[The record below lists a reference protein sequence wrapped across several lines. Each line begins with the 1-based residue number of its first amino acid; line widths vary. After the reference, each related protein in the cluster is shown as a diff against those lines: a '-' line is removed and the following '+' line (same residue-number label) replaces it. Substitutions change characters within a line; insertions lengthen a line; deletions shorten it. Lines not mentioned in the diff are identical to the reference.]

1 MVQTETRK
9 EKHPVSGRWIW
20 KDDPMGLE
28 FVSNSPQADKGKRSK
43 KHGHDAKGQ
52 GRAASSRVAGGRKRQ
67 PKPPNNVKGPSKKDQ
82 VEHSYVTLDDIKSVA
97 LDMMGEVEMVPE
109 SFEELLR
116 AEQFDYFLVHLLSY
130 FSCFFDKI
138 NQDTKKNPM
147 YIELSLSEKK
157 AYANV
162 LQRME
167 VAQKLL
173 GQSYC
178 ILVLGLGLD
187 KLHHMECGTSR
198 VSSTYKDRGIFETF
212 YTFCTFVVWITF
224 RRKEFEVVKKEIG
237 RMLRSDTFNPAI
249 RVKYAPEDSKD
260 EPKEKKGDDKKEVYS
275 LDKLS
280 PAEYRRLH
288 PRRPPIKSIIEQRSP
303 AIVSILP
310 SPKEEAGWLFKRAR
324 ALSPRSLSKYGHED
338 EEPEDVEER
347 FRDLIIDVKKFRAGI
362 LGEPYNMFNPLT
374 LTPLGAENE
383 DEENAGEDGE
393 KTNTEGQA
401 AEKSQASDHGT
412 SRQQTA
418 ISHTTTDV
426 ATDDES

>member
-1 MVQTETRK
+1 
-9 EKHPVSGRWIW
+9 
-20 KDDPMGLE
+20 MGMM
-28 FVSNSPQADKGKRSK
+28 P
-43 KHGHDAKGQ
+43 KGQ
-52 GRAASSRVAGGRKRQ
+52 G
-67 PKPPNNVKGPSKKDQ
+67 
-82 VEHSYVTLDDIKSVA
+82 
-97 LDMMGEVEMVPE
+97 
-109 SFEELLR
+109 R

-187 KLHHMECGTSR
+187 KLHHMECGTH
-198 VSSTYKDRGIFETF
+198 STHSAPL
-212 YTFCTFVVWITF
+212 VVWITF

-288 PRRPPIKSIIEQRSP
+288 P
-303 AIVSILP
+303 
-310 SPKEEAGWLFKRAR
+310 
-324 ALSPRSLSKYGHED
+324 SLSKYGHED

-347 FRDLIIDVKKFRAGI
+347 FRDLIIDVKKFR
-362 LGEPYNMFNPLT
+362 
-374 LTPLGAENE
+374 
-383 DEENAGEDGE
+383 
-393 KTNTEGQA
+393 NTEGSSCG
-401 AEKSQASDHGT
+401 EKPS
-412 SRQQTA
+412 
-418 ISHTTTDV
+418 IW
-426 ATDDES
+426 